1 MNPVN
6 GYGGVTVWYKDSLNY
21 IHIVLY
27 YEVRVYE
34 SIDGSFEANVG
45 QYYAHPYSTPP
56 PQGSWIKLHVDAD
69 SKKGELVVYVNDS
82 YLFTY
87 YATTPNRSGLSG
99 LMDGNAGVYFD
110 DFRLTSRDIHSHP
123 QTDAGGKGL
132 KITAPVPQT
141 GQTTS
146 YGTGDDGALEKGLP
160 WPDPRFTDNGDG
172 TVTDNLTGLIW
183 LKDAYCAGDK
193 TWAAAL
199 TFCNTLASGSCDLS
213 DGSSVGE
220 WRLPN
225 IRDLTSLIHYGF
237 SPTLP
242 NTAGTGPWTDG
253 DPFTN
258 VQVYWYWSSTSS
270 VDSPPNNAWHVNM
283 ASGDVLPADKGN
295 GLPVWAVR
303 DAK

>member
-1 MNPVN
+1 MKKIFIAI
-6 GYGGVTVWYKDSLNY
+6 GVSLFFFIY
-21 IHIVLY
+21 I
-27 YEVRVYE
+27 
-34 SIDGSFEANVG
+34 AG
-45 QYYAHPYSTPP
+45 QASARPIACWDLNSNHECDPLED
-56 PQGSWIKLHVDAD
+56 INK
-69 SKKGELVVYVNDS
+69 
-82 YLFTY
+82 
-87 YATTPNRSGLSG
+87 
-99 LMDGNAGVYFD
+99 DGNCNPRDCDVVEESCYGV
-110 DFRLTSRDIHSHP
+110 P
-123 QTDAGGKGL
+123 K
-132 KITAPVPQT
+132 T

-160 WPDPRFTDNGDG
+160 WPDPRFTDNEDG

-183 LKDAYCAGDK
+183 LKAAYCAGDK
-193 TWAAAL
+193 TWADAL

-213 DGSSVGE
+213 DGSLVGE

-225 IRDLTSLIHYGF
+225 IRELTSLIHYGF